1 MNRPLLNQKTLF
13 FILAMCCFKLS
24 VASAFQYTIPTTL
37 EVENTYNLKAVIG
50 AQVLVQQ
57 KESDGKYYSYGIYY
71 TDSSGIINL
80 SLNEGKVYTVTT
92 KKVNYYTQIMV
103 LSTDDI
109 SRIGKNKFGLSMRPK
124 DCYRIRGK
132 VKSPKPFVGQNYL
145 VLQNIESNES
155 EEIAINQEGDYYGC
169 ATCGQSY
176 LVTPYLDGEQ
186 YKTDT
191 LRLHEETCRGKRNPL
206 LKFDVVLEAV
216 LREPV
221 VEVVEVSH
229 HKYRKGDSMI
239 LKNLVFEGKSPKTDA
254 NGKEELNL
262 LSKDLLEYRAL
273 VIELRVHTDTR
284 KSERYNWLLSKKRGV
299 FIEEFLEE
307 KGVDPIQFIVVP
319 VGEGEILNDCANGK
333 PCSKKEHAVNDRV
346 ELRVLEEDEKVID

>member
-1 MNRPLLNQKTLF
+1 MKKPLLNQKTLF
-13 FILAMCCFKLS
+13 FILTICCFKLS
-24 VASAFQYTIPTTL
+24 FVSAFQYTIPTTL

-71 TDSSGIINL
+71 TDSSGIISL

-103 LSTDDI
+103 LSTNDI
-109 SRIGKNKFGLSMRPK
+109 SRISKNKFGLSMRPK

-145 VLQNIESNES
+145 ILQNLESNES
-155 EEIAINQEGDYYGC
+155 EIIAINQEGNYYGC
-169 ATCGQSY
+169 ATCGERY
-176 LVTPYLDGEQ
+176 LVTPSLNGER

-191 LRLHEETCRGKRNPL
+191 LKLHEETCQGKRNPL
-206 LKFDVVLEAV
+206 LELNVVLEEV
-216 LREPV
+216 PTEPV
-221 VEVVEVSH
+221 VDVVEVSQK
-229 HKYRKGDSMI
+229 KYTKGDSMI
-239 LKNLVFEGKSPKTDA
+239 LKSLVFEGKSQKTDEK
-254 NGKEELNL
+254 GKEELNL
-262 LSKDLLEYRAL
+262 LSKDLLEYRDL
-273 VIELRVHTDTR
+273 VIELRVHTDAR
-284 KSERYNWLLSKKRGV
+284 KSERYNWLLSRRRGT

-307 KGVDPIQFIVVP
+307 KGVDPIQFTVVP
-319 VGEGEILNDCANGK
+319 VGEAEILNDCANGK

-346 ELRVLEEDEKVID
+346 EMRILEDDDKD